1 MYRFKMKMLN
11 RKEDCF
17 FGFQAKQLMGKLL
30 PEQKVKLKKDFITF
44 YDSVLLY
51 IDNWFDFSSDNV
63 MMKLKPIGLYEKL
76 SFSDIENV
84 TEALKMNET
93 INMDQLYEE
102 FCTSR
107 DVIETSRKD
116 ISKSVSEKW
125 MDVFQKCG
133 KENLKNLFQIVSF
146 VLSVPGSNAFVERI
160 FLMGNKWSDEWNRCS
175 VDLIKSELQICINF
189 QLSCKDFFIS
199 IQQDQELLS
208 AAKSSKKYPWR
219 IK

>member
-1 MYRFKMKMLN
+1 FV
-11 RKEDCF
+11 
-17 FGFQAKQLMGKLL
+17 GFQAKQLMGKLL
-30 PEQKVKLKKDFITF
+30 PEQKVKIKKDFFMF

-76 SFSDIENV
+76 SFSDLENV
-84 TEALKMNET
+84 TEALK

-116 ISKSVSEKW
+116 ISKSVSENW

-146 VLSVPGSNAFVERI
+146 VLSIPGSNAFVERI
-160 FLMGNKWSDEWNRCS
+160 FSFMGNKWSDEQNRCS
-175 VDLIKSELQICINF
+175 VDLIKSKLQICINF